1 MRGGG
6 GYLFQTHFGGGG
18 GGLIETGPGE
28 REGLIQFTK
37 GGGISSPKSTRTQTG
52 KGQVK
57 EVGGHGAQVQTS
69 SW

>member
-6 GYLFQTHFGGGG
+6 VFISNTFRGG